1 MCEAPGAPTAH
12 SPSSV
17 AQRLVADARL
27 QFIVSVPAGSP
38 YAVLW
43 RLPSLDKLG
52 DLRGYHVAPLSAL
65 ALCRVRPRRGN
76 ALVTAGLD
84 GAIVFWDMDQKAP
97 LSHPTTAGE
106 HMVRM
111 RGSPSPPPSQADL
124 LPCWTLVLPQQRKP
138 RARPRFLHGGAVSG
152 SRPPPQGF
160 GPTRVALLPHGPRW
174 ATQWPIHRPCLT
186 RWHGASPPQ
195 VWDVAELKQRGKLTG
210 HRAPVVGARIE
221 QGFVLTADRR
231 GVVCVHL
238 EGELAPSLF
247 HRPWRKREASS
258 LRRPFL

>member
-1 MCEAPGAPTAH
+1 MPCASTARERVGNSGIGWRNCVLGHGPEGTAVTPYDSGGAYGTH
-12 SPSSV
+12 E
-17 AQRLVADARL
+17 
-27 QFIVSVPAGSP
+27 
-38 YAVLW
+38 
-43 RLPSLDKLG
+43 RLP
-52 DLRGYHVAPLSAL
+52 
-65 ALCRVRPRRGN
+65 
-76 ALVTAGLD
+76 
-84 GAIVFWDMDQKAP
+84 F
-97 LSHPTTAGE
+97 
-106 HMVRM
+106 
-111 RGSPSPPPSQADL
+111 PPPSQADL